1 MFTPVGLELIVP
13 HTMLEAGDT
22 SVKEGHE
29 LIVLPPIGLESHLQ
43 GGDEIVEKERLF
55 TALDRL
61 LADDGCVGIFFPED
75 LE

>member
-1 MFTPVGLELIVP
+1 MFTPVGLELIIP
-13 HTMLEAGDT
+13 HTTLEAGDA

-29 LIVLPPIGLESHLQ
+29 LVVLPPVSLESHLQ
-43 GGDEIVEKERLF
+43 SGDEVVEKERLF

-61 LADDGCVGIFFPED
+61 LADDDCMGIFFPED